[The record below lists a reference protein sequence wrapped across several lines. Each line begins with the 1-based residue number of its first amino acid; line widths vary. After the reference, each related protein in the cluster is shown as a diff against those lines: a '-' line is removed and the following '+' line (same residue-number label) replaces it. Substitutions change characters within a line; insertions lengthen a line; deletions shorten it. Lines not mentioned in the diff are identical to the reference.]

1 MYISILFTR
10 LVMSFFV
17 NINKKRPIFMRQSYC
32 QDTSS
37 FACPQ
42 FYKNMYLN
50 IFVSN
55 ASSHKQTKNR
65 QK

>member
-17 NINKKRPIFMRQSYC
+17 NINKKRPIFIRQSYC

-37 FACPQ
+37 FVCPH
-42 FYKNMYLN
+42 N
-50 IFVSN
+50 I
-55 ASSHKQTKNR
+55 
-65 QK
+65 